1 MIKEQDIK
9 DLYQITGFLGG
20 LACILDDIF
29 NQSSETSR
37 QIEDVRVSLANII
50 FNLEKE
56 YESERGA

>member
-29 NQSSETSR
+29 NQQS
-37 QIEDVRVSLANII
+37 
-50 FNLEKE
+50 
-56 YESERGA
+56 